1 VDPLTIERLE
11 VVKGPSSV
19 LYGSD
24 AVGGT
29 VNVITR
35 SRDPAA
41 AGKGPALGDF
51 DWERRAY
58 YRYASAEDSNIVRG
72 ELGGAFAGRVGAVG
86 GVSYKDF
93 NDLSGGRDTGLL
105 EETGYEEFDGDA
117 KTTVRLAKDV
127 DLVLAYQQANLDDV
141 PRTHSTVFSKS
152 FHLTEVGTDLQRD
165 LDQRRQLVYSQLQW
179 RDAAPW
185 LSRAT
190 ASLSYHLQEETEDR
204 IQGNGRR
211 RKQGFDDGQLG
222 AWLQMESP
230 SPVGTLTYGAEIYH
244 DEVDSFARDLN
255 ADGSVRLTTP
265 RGPVAD
271 NASYDLF
278 GVYLQDRIVIADR
291 VEVIPGGRFN
301 YALARADQVDPDP
314 AAGPVFDSLD
324 EDYHAAAGSLR
335 LLYRATETWN
345 LFGGASQGFRAPN
358 LSDLT
363 RFDVARSGELE
374 TPAPDLDPE
383 KFLSLEVGTKV
394 RLEEAKVEG
403 YLSYHY
409 TFIDDLIDRFPTGE
423 VVDGLP
429 VVTKENVGDGFI
441 HGVELS
447 LAWNFYQGFTAFGSF
462 AWLEGEADT
471 VEDGERQREP
481 LSRIQPATALLGL
494 RWDSPARR
502 FWVEGTIE
510 MVDNQDR
517 LSPGDEA
524 DTQRIPPGGTPGYT
538 VYGLRA
544 GMEVIE
550 DLNVFAGVENLT
562 DKDYRVHGSGVN
574 EVGTNVFVGAD
585 WRF

>member
-1 VDPLTIERLE
+1 
-11 VVKGPSSV
+11 
-19 LYGSD
+19 
-24 AVGGT
+24 
-29 VNVITR
+29 
-35 SRDPAA
+35 
-41 AGKGPALGDF
+41 
-51 DWERRAY
+51 
-58 YRYASAEDSNIVRG
+58 
-72 ELGGAFAGRVGAVG
+72 
-86 GVSYKDF
+86 
-93 NDLSGGRDTGLL
+93 
-105 EETGYEEFDGDA
+105 
-117 KTTVRLAKDV
+117 VRLAKDV